1 MDFVDAWLTKLFLFS
16 VRFNNFKSDIL
27 IFDNKNVSFVFKNR
41 VKAINVKIKY
51 SYIAK
56 QFRCNF
62 VARFRGEISGRF
74 ARWKFALIHDFT
86 VSTAPVQNI
95 DDIITVKFEM

>member
-56 QFRCNF
+56 
-62 VARFRGEISGRF
+62 
-74 ARWKFALIHDFT
+74 
-86 VSTAPVQNI
+86 
-95 DDIITVKFEM
+95 